1 MPVLAGDLRSRPW
14 ATLWRSPSWPASLVS
29 TSQTSF
35 PILEPRFPPSTPTHS
50 RISCFRR
57 PGEDAVKTCHRM
69 PLHLPR
75 HASSP
80 LTQPLNSTLSACSSF
95 LSQSFS
101 LHLIIFPYMLSL
113 HALLLAVSTGFLMF
127 DSFDFYDIWEPQ
139 SHCWDTC
146 CLPTGKCTLEVCEL
160 HKADMGERDR
170 HCRLAHSFG
179 ESKSFPTSSAFLHI

>member
-1 MPVLAGDLRSRPW
+1 
-14 ATLWRSPSWPASLVS
+14 
-29 TSQTSF
+29 
-35 PILEPRFPPSTPTHS
+35 
-50 RISCFRR
+50 
-57 PGEDAVKTCHRM
+57 
-69 PLHLPR
+69 
-75 HASSP
+75 
-80 LTQPLNSTLSACSSF
+80 
-95 LSQSFS
+95 
-101 LHLIIFPYMLSL
+101 MLSL

-179 ESKSFPTSSAFLHI
+179 ESKSFPTSSVFLHISFRVDLPRCSEGISTQFY

>member
-1 MPVLAGDLRSRPW
+1 MGHIVEISLLACIIGIHLPNLLSHPGTPFPLLPRQPII
-14 ATLWRSPSWPASLVS
+14 LESLVS
-29 TSQTSF
+29 AA
-35 PILEPRFPPSTPTHS
+35 P
-50 RISCFRR
+50 
-57 PGEDAVKTCHRM
+57 VKTRHRM

-80 LTQPLNSTLSACSSF
+80 LTQPFNSTLFACSSF

-179 ESKSFPTSSAFLHI
+179 ESKSFSTSSVFLHI